1 MKLTKRI
8 QILFQGDKAL
18 PFTPI
23 VKIVDNTQKKYPWL
37 ESKSYLLVKPAAP
50 ELQPMLFTEAQ
61 TKQAIAR
68 GAKHPEDLD
77 ND

>member
-18 PFTPI
+18 PVAPI
-23 VKIVDNTQKKYPWL
+23 VKLVDNTQKKYAWL
-37 ESKSYLLVKPAAP
+37 ESKSYLLVKQGGATA
-50 ELQPMLFTEAQ
+50 PMLFTSAQ
-61 TKQAIAR
+61 VKQAIAR
-68 GAKHPEDLD
+68 AAKNPEDLD